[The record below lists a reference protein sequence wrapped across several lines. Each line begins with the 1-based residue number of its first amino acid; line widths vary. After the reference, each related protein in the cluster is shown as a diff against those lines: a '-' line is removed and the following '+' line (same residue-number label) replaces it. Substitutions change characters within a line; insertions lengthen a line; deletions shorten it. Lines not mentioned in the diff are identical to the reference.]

1 MIPDKINKYS
11 KILCNLFCS
20 KFFPLLFPGPLL
32 NYIFREKITWQ
43 DSALPNA
50 IVSYTFYRNNAETIS
65 VGTMHFVHPQKT
77 SESRNQ

>member
-1 MIPDKINKYS
+1 MIPDKINKFR

-50 IVSYTFYRNNAETIS
+50 IVSFTFYQDIKKKIS
-65 VGTMHFVHPQKT
+65 VRSMHFVRSLKT
-77 SESRNQ
+77 SKSRNQ

>member
-1 MIPDKINKYS
+1 MINKFR

-20 KFFPLLFPGPLL
+20 KFFPVLFPCPLL
-32 NYIFREKITWQ
+32 NYICRENITWQ

-50 IVSYTFYRNNAETIS
+50 IVSFTFYHNNTETIS

-77 SESRNQ
+77 S